1 LSTASIRVSGSGSVG
16 AITLA
21 SGALEA
27 TFVPELNMLG
37 TSVRLGGEEFVSLQ
51 GGVARYR
58 SRSTTGIPLLAPW
71 ANRLASWSYRAAR
84 RRVDLSGLDLTTDPN
99 GLPMHG
105 TMWAE
110 PWEVETLTA
119 RDRTARLR
127 ATFAYERPDLLAAF
141 PYPHRLEMAIANDGR
156 SVSLTTTVRPT
167 GERAVPVSF
176 GFHPYLRLPSGR
188 RSGWRLRLPGRAH
201 LELDEHLIPTGRS
214 VDEPPESLPV
224 GRRTFDDGYEL
235 TAGRTLG
242 LESDEHRLTLRFGA
256 GYPFAQVFA
265 PRGAAFVCLEP
276 MTAPTN
282 ALASD
287 RYPIVEPGET
297 FTASFSIRPERTAS
311 SDALS

>member
-1 LSTASIRVSGSGSVG
+1 VSAASIRVRGGSGVG
-16 AITLA
+16 AVTLA
-21 SGALEA
+21 SGDLEA

-71 ANRLASWSYRAAR
+71 ANRLASWSYRAAG

-99 GLPMHG
+99 GLPIHG

-119 RDRTARLR
+119 RGRNARLH
-127 ATFAYERPDLLAAF
+127 AILAYERPDLLATF
-141 PYPHRLEMAIANDGR
+141 PYPHRLEMTAANDGR
-156 SVSLTTTVRPT
+156 SVSITTTIRPT
-167 GERAVPVSF
+167 GERAMPVSF

-201 LELDEHLIPTGRS
+201 LELDERMIPTGRS

-235 TAGRTLG
+235 TAGGTLG